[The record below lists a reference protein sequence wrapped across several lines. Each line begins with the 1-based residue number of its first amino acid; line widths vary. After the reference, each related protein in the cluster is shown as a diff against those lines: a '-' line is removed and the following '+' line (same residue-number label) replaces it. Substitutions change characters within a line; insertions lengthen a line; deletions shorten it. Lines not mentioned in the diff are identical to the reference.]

1 MNAQELVAARLIG
14 SLFVE
19 RGLVSESQIRLALE
33 IQEETDQQLGEI
45 LVERFGVSRA
55 ELAVVVAEQWQDAGR
70 PAGPVL
76 ESALSADWRRIGDI
90 FVSRGFVTEE
100 ELQSALDRQSQT
112 GERLGE
118 ALVSLGVITKFEL
131 AGALGEQM
139 SSLGESSVGPEQP
152 KAEVVQLPTRA
163 PVEEQVQ
170 ESEPEP
176 EPELEA
182 QAEPELSVVPDLV
195 DEPEPEDVEEDEAQA
210 TLEPVHEVIE
220 SDVGGARGSPAEA
233 DTRRRPRTARSA
245 RPGRRPHVLVRCL
258 RPDGDGLPPRAG
270 AARAARGGRAHRTGR
285 IRRACHPPARS
296 LAAAAGR
303 ADVRDRRAEL
313 GGGVRTDDVQLR
325 RLTDAARSLHSG
337 RGPLAQLVEQG
348 TFNPKVAGSSPA
360 RPIGEADGAQA
371 DLRGEAQVLI
381 APARSDA
388 AAASSRRRR
397 ATRTPSRPP
406 RRAG

>member
-176 EPELEA
+176 ELEA

-195 DEPEPEDVEEDEAQA
+195 DEAEPEEVEEDDAQA
-210 TLEPVHEVIE
+210 TLEPVPEVLE
-220 SDVGGARGSPAEA
+220 SDVGAAVTA
-233 DTRRRPRTARSA
+233 RPRPTLGADPGLREARVPA
-245 RPGRRPHVLVRCL
+245 DVRTLLVRCL
-258 RPDGDGLPPRAG
+258 RPDGDGLRPRAG
-270 AARAARGGRAHRTGR
+270 AARAARGGRAHRAGR

-325 RLTDAARSLHSG
+325 RLTRYG
-337 RGPLAQLVEQG
+337 RLA
-348 TFNPKVAGSSPA
+348 
-360 RPIGEADGAQA
+360 
-371 DLRGEAQVLI
+371 
-381 APARSDA
+381 
-388 AAASSRRRR
+388 SRL
-397 ATRTPSRPP
+397 SP
-406 RRAG
+406 RRGKE